1 MKNSNYFLPKILS
14 FFIYFFP
21 FSFILGNFVVN
32 VTLTII
38 SVLGIVYYKNKIFK
52 FKNNKPL
59 ILIIIFFI
67 LVFVSTLVELG
78 TKQES
83 GYLLKSLLFFRYLIF
98 MIVVRCM
105 FLSGDINFKKFFLF
119 CMFLACF
126 AASDVIFQYF
136 VGIDFFGIKPKH
148 FLSGMFGEEA
158 IAGGYIQRFA
168 VLGCFSVPWL
178 FNKNYRKSF
187 PIFFLLLAICFF
199 GTIISGNRVPT
210 LMLILFFL
218 LVSII
223 FAVKKINYTRMII
236 SLMVIGSLVLGS
248 FVIILSNNPVLKNR
262 YHSIWAEKDSFYEI
276 IPELKRSYPELEK
289 YKNKKS
295 WPEITDTEE
304 YKILSKDR
312 QRNLPQ
318 VTGHTQIWITSLDI
332 FMDDPILGRG
342 IKSFRYTCY
351 TKLHLPNRTCQS
363 HPHHFYLEIL
373 NDTGII
379 GLVILLTALF
389 MMFVKNFKKYF
400 IAYSRGNLNL
410 IFYAIIFA
418 LVIEFFPF
426 RSHGSFFSVWN
437 AAYVFFLIG
446 IKLYILFNQL
456 EKLILYI

>member
-1 MKNSNYFLPKILS
+1 MFK
-14 FFIYFFP
+14 
-21 FSFILGNFVVN
+21 
-32 VTLTII
+32 
-38 SVLGIVYYKNKIFK
+38 GI
-52 FKNNKPL
+52 
-59 ILIIIFFI
+59 
-67 LVFVSTLVELG
+67 
-78 TKQES
+78 
-83 GYLLKSLLFFRYLIF
+83 
-98 MIVVRCM
+98 
-105 FLSGDINFKKFFLF
+105 FLF
-119 CMFLACF
+119 
-126 AASDVIFQYF
+126 I
-136 VGIDFFGIKPKH
+136 
-148 FLSGMFGEEA
+148 
-158 IAGGYIQRFA
+158 
-168 VLGCFSVPWL
+168 
-178 FNKNYRKSF
+178 
-187 PIFFLLLAICFF
+187 
-199 GTIISGNRVPT
+199 
-210 LMLILFFL
+210 
-218 LVSII
+218 
-223 FAVKKINYTRMII
+223 
-236 SLMVIGSLVLGS
+236 
-248 FVIILSNNPVLKNR
+248 
-262 YHSIWAEKDSFYEI
+262 
-276 IPELKRSYPELEK
+276 
-289 YKNKKS
+289 
-295 WPEITDTEE
+295 

-446 IKLYILFNQL
+446 IFSGLYEIKSQKSFKSKFNF
-456 EKLILYI
+456 